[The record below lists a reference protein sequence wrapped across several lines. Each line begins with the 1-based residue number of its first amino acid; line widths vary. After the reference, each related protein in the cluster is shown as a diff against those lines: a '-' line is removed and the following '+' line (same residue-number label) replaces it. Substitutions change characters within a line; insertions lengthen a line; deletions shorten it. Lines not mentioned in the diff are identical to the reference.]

1 MADIQAFRGLRFDLS
16 KVGSLSE
23 VVAPPY
29 DVIGVESRDALY
41 GRNEFNV
48 VRLILNRG
56 DNLLPEQTVYER
68 AAEHLKNWKT
78 DGVLKPDG
86 VGAIYVYH
94 QTFEVDGIEY
104 TRRGFISRVRIEPF
118 GEGNIYPHE
127 KTHSKVKEDRY
138 RLMEACNCNLSPI
151 FGIYANQEGSPQA
164 ILDLAIEDRTPHT
177 AIDDEGVRH
186 DLWLVTDAN
195 AIATAAQLMG
205 PTAIYIADG
214 HHRYET
220 ATSIRDSK
228 RQREELEP
236 DHPVDYTM
244 IMCVGMDDPGLVVL
258 PTHRLF
264 RGVAPLASTDLIDKL
279 GGAFDCEIVGTG
291 LARACDCWEAVQV
304 EGEQSTMAFY
314 CRKDD
319 TWVLARVRLEGVE
332 MMEGL
337 AGGKSECWQ
346 GLGVAILHQLVLG
359 HLLGYGDLPSPRY
372 VHGIDE
378 VVELLSSGDGS
389 ERDATGQQGT
399 GEFFEL
405 ACLVMPA
412 SVADVKSIS
421 ESGERMPAKSTYFYP
436 KLLSGLV
443 INPLD

>member
-29 DVIGVESRDALY
+29 DVISVEARDQLY
-41 GRNEFNV
+41 ESNEFNV

-56 DNLLPEQTVYER
+56 DNLLPDQTVYER
-68 AAEHLKNWKT
+68 AAEHLKNWKNES
-78 DGVLKPDG
+78 VLRPDG

-94 QTFEVDGIEY
+94 QTFKVDGIEY
-104 TRRGFISRVRIEPF
+104 TRRGFIARVRIEPF

-127 KTHSKVKEDRY
+127 KTHSKAKEDRY
-138 RLMEACNCNLSPI
+138 QLMEACNSNLSPI
-151 FGIYANQEGSPQA
+151 FGIYSDQESSPQA
-164 ILDLAIEDRTPHT
+164 ILDLAIDDRTPLT
-177 AIDDEGVRH
+177 AIDEEGVRH
-186 DLWLVTDAN
+186 DLWMVTDAN
-195 AIATAAQLMG
+195 AVAAAAQLMG

-220 ATSIRDSK
+220 ATSIRNSR
-228 RQREELEP
+228 RQGEELEP

-264 RGVAPLASTDLIDKL
+264 RGVSPMTSADLIAKL
-279 GGAFDCEIVGTG
+279 SAAFDCEVVGSG
-291 LARACDCWEAVQV
+291 IALASDCWEAVQV

-319 TWVLARVRLEGVE
+319 TWVLARIRLEGVE

-337 AGGKSECWQ
+337 AEGKSECWQ
-346 GLGVAILHQLVLG
+346 SLGVAILHELVLD
-359 HLLGYGDLPSPRY
+359 HLLGCRELPSPRY

-378 VVELLSSGDGS
+378 VVALLRSGDGN

-399 GEFFEL
+399 GDFFEL

-412 SVADVKSIS
+412 TVSDVKSIS

>member
-29 DVIGVESRDALY
+29 DVISAETGAELY
-41 GRNEFNV
+41 EKNDFNV
-48 VRLILNRG
+48 VRLILNQG
-56 DNLLPEQTVYER
+56 DKLLPEQTVYER
-68 AAEHLKNWKT
+68 AAEHLKNWKN
-78 DGVLKPDG
+78 DGILRVDG

-94 QTFEVDGIEY
+94 QTFDVDGVEY
-104 TRRGFISRVRIEPF
+104 TRRGFIARVRIEPF
-118 GEGNIYPHE
+118 GQGNIYPHE
-127 KTHSKVKEDRY
+127 KTRSKVKEDRF
-138 RLMEACNCNLSPI
+138 RLMEACNSNLSPI
-151 FGIYANQEGSPQA
+151 FGIYSNQDSSPQTM
-164 ILDLAIEDRTPHT
+164 LDLAIQDRTPLT

-186 DLWLVTDAN
+186 DLWMVTDAN
-195 AIATAAQLMG
+195 AVAAAAQLMG

-220 ATSIRDSK
+220 ATSIRDLR

-264 RGVAPLASTDLIDKL
+264 RGVEPMTSAELMDKL
-279 GGAFDCEIVGTG
+279 NGSFDCEVVGTG
-291 LARACDCWEAVQV
+291 VDLANDCWEAVQV

-319 TWVLARVRLEGVE
+319 AWVLARLNLEGVE
-332 MMEGL
+332 TMEGL
-337 AGGKSECWQ
+337 AEGRSECWQ
-346 GLGVAILHQLVLG
+346 SLGVAILHELILI
-359 HLLGYGDLPSPRY
+359 HLLGYGELPSPRY

-378 VVELLSSGDGS
+378 VVSQLHSGDAD

-399 GEFFEL
+399 GAFFEL

-412 SVADVKSIS
+412 TVADIKSIS